1 MNPFRLSIVVT
12 LLLASAAANA
22 QTAPDATGAKS
33 GITVSSFEYK
43 ILGISDPDVAPI
55 PIDLWARV
63 YIPDGYTGK
72 LPVIVFLHGNHATCG
87 TPDGDGPARRDDNIQ
102 YTLTGTCPDR
112 YVVIPNHMGYD
123 YLAQPLASWGFIV
136 VSINANRGVT
146 AAPGEALDRGLN
158 LRRGRLVL
166 RHFKQL
172 AALNGTANSPVFRR
186 IDFSHIGLMGHS
198 RGGEGMRAAYEQY
211 RAAGSPW
218 PVRIGTPLTFE
229 GLFEIGPVDGQ
240 TGSRDNPNRLNADGL
255 AWTVLLPNCDGDVFN
270 LQGIKPFDRML
281 QITNESPA
289 RFKASYT
296 VWGTNHNFYNTE
308 WQVSDSPGCLG
319 QTRLFPHLLESPQQR
334 AVASAALLAFF
345 RGNIGVN
352 KNPVFNQNFNP
363 QFDPPPVVT
372 NITRVDRGY
381 TDSPNSTV
389 TRVFDDFTNQ
399 TGNTYTTQNVQFSI
413 SGVAQH
419 DTSQQAA
426 AVSWNAA
433 NANTFFQTNAAAP
446 VDLSLHK
453 TLDFRIARQCGDAA
467 CRQRGPQWNTTTN
480 FSIQLVTGNDGSVSS
495 SAQLQDYV
503 SLTGPVGSLVAF
515 AGATPHPMMI
525 TARIPLS
532 IFSGADLTK
541 VRGVRFTFDDTNT
554 DQIFIAN
561 VRASSVSGL
570 TGSSLL
576 AAEALPVDD
585 TPLQTDNT
593 PDQNNVNSMKT
604 VAASSAL
611 NGQSGVEISLNSNRS
626 FLPTGEVL
634 MLQIGS
640 QQVDLSRYADN
651 GSINQITFV
660 LTQEQ
665 FAALQQGDHI
675 SVQYGDGGPSW
686 NFGTVD
692 KTMLNK

>member
-1 MNPFRLSIVVT
+1 MSTFKLLIAIA
-12 LLLASAAANA
+12 LLLASAAGA
-22 QTAPDATGAKS
+22 QTAPDATGAKP
-33 GITVSSFEYK
+33 GTTVSSFEYK
-43 ILGISDPDVAPI
+43 ILGITDTDVAPI

-102 YTLTGTCPDR
+102 YTVTGTCPDR
-112 YVVIPNHMGYD
+112 YIVIPNHMGYD

-146 AAPGEALDRGLN
+146 AAPGEALDPGLN

-172 AALNGTANSPVFRR
+172 VALNGTASSPLYHR

-211 RAAGSPW
+211 RTTGSPW
-218 PVRIGTPLTFE
+218 PARIGAPLTFE

-240 TGSRDNPNRLNADGL
+240 TGPRNNPNRLNADGL

-281 QITNESPA
+281 LITNESPA

-334 AVASAALLAFF
+334 TVASAALLAFF
-345 RGNIGVN
+345 RGNIGLN
-352 KNPVFNQNFNP
+352 KDPVFNQNFNP
-363 QFDPPPVVT
+363 QFDLPPVVT
-372 NITRVDRGY
+372 NVTRVDRGY
-381 TDSPNSTV
+381 TDSPSSTV
-389 TRVFDDFTNQ
+389 TKVFDDFTSQ
-399 TGNTYTTQNVQFSI
+399 LGNTYTTQNVQFSI

-419 DTSQQAA
+419 DASQRAA
-426 AVSWNAA
+426 AVSWNPA
-433 NANTFFQTNAAAP
+433 NANTFFQTNAASA
-446 VDLSLHK
+446 VDLSGYK
-453 TLDFRIARQCGDAA
+453 TLDFRVARQCGDAA
-467 CRQRGPQWNTTTN
+467 CLQRGPQWNTTTN
-480 FSIQLVTGNDGSVSS
+480 FSIQLITGNGGNKSG

-515 AGATPHPMMI
+515 THVTPHPMMI

-532 IFSGADLTK
+532 VFTGADLTN

-570 TGSSLL
+570 TGSTLL

-585 TPLQTDNT
+585 TPLQSDNT

-604 VAASSAL
+604 VTASSAL
-611 NGQSGVEISLNSNRS
+611 DGQSGVEITLNSNRP
-626 FLPTGEVL
+626 FLPTAEMLVL
-634 MLQIGS
+634 LIGS
-640 QQVDLSRYADN
+640 QQIGLSRYADT
-651 GSINQITFV
+651 GSTNQITFV
-660 LTQEQ
+660 LTQDQ

-675 SVQYGDGGPSW
+675 SIQYGDGGSSW
-686 NFGTVD
+686 NFGTFN
-692 KTMLNK
+692 KNMLNK